1 MSSRSDSCPDRP
13 LAAALVKHYEEVK
26 AFIRR
31 KVGCAD
37 MAADAAQDAWLKL
50 ATAAPAQPVDNPR
63 AYLYRAASN
72 LAVDARRSA
81 ARAQNLFAEPE
92 AGEAAADPAPSPEV
106 RLLARER
113 LRRLD
118 AALDELPPHVKQALL
133 LHRVDGLP
141 HSDIAARLGV
151 SESMAAKYV
160 AQALRH
166 CRRRLGAA
174 GLLEKNADARSDKAA
189 AVRLT
194 DKTDLTPGA

>member
-1 MSSRSDSCPDRP
+1 MSSRPDSCPDRP
-13 LAAALVKHYEEVK
+13 LAAALAKHYEEVK

-37 MAADAAQDAWLKL
+37 LAADAAQDAWLKL
-50 ATAAPAQPVDNPR
+50 ATAAPTQPVDNPR
-63 AYLYRAASN
+63 AYLFRAAGN
-72 LAVDARRSA
+72 LAVDAQRGASRT
-81 ARAQNLFAEPE
+81 RNIFAEPE
-92 AGEAAADPAPSPEV
+92 AGETAADPAPSPEAQ
-106 RLLARER
+106 LLARER

-141 HSDIAARLGV
+141 HGEVGARLGV

-174 GLLEKNADARSDKAA
+174 GLLEKNAENCSNKPA

-194 DKTDLTPGA
+194 DKTDAKPGA